1 MEITNYNLEQGYL
14 IHNETQISVETSEM
28 IDDELC
34 TNIRLHEVENMSEFI
49 NTLRLT
55 TNL

>member
-1 MEITNYNLEQGYL
+1 MEITNYILAQGYL
-14 IHNETQISVETSEM
+14 VHNQNQISVETSEI
-28 IDDELC
+28 IDDELS
-34 TNIRLHEVENMSEFI
+34 TNITLHEVENMSEFI

>member
-1 MEITNYNLEQGYL
+1 MTNYILAQGYL
-14 IHNETQISVETSEM
+14 IHNETQISVETSKI
-28 IDDELC
+28 IDDELS
-34 TNIRLHEVENMSEFI
+34 TNITLHEVENMSEFI